1 MIGRLKGIVDELG
14 DGWAV
19 VDVNG
24 VGYRVFCSSRTL
36 ESFFA
41 GEFAVIEVE
50 THVREDHIHL
60 YGFGDSTEKEWFKL
74 LTMVQGVGA
83 KVGLAIL
90 GVLGPEELI
99 NAISTSDSA
108 TISRA
113 PGVGKK
119 LATRIAS
126 ELKDKIGA
134 VALGAAL
141 NSISS
146 NDVIA
151 ASDRGSSGVIAEATS
166 ALVNLGYGPSEA
178 LSVVARAAE
187 ELGDNVTIEGLIR
200 NGLKVLAPS
209 DPRGKG

>member
-1 MIGRLKGIVDELG
+1 MIGRLKGVIDELG

-36 ESFFA
+36 ENFFA

-99 NAISTSDSA
+99 SAISTSDSA

-141 NSISS
+141 NSISP
-146 NDVIA
+146 NDEIA
-151 ASDRGSSGVIAEATS
+151 ASGKGSSGVIMEATS
-166 ALVNLGYGPSEA
+166 ALVNLGYGSSEA
-178 LSVVARAAE
+178 LSVVALAAE
-187 ELGDNVTIEGLIR
+187 ELGDSVTIEELIR
-200 NGLKVLAPS
+200 NGLRVLAPS
-209 DPRGKG
+209 DPRKKG

>member
-1 MIGRLKGIVDELG
+1 MIGRLKGVIDELG

-36 ESFFA
+36 ENFFA

-99 NAISTSDSA
+99 SAISTSDSA

-134 VALGAAL
+134 VALGTAL
-141 NSISS
+141 NSISP
-146 NDVIA
+146 NDEIA
-151 ASDRGSSGVIAEATS
+151 ASGKGSSGVITEATS
-166 ALVNLGYGPSEA
+166 ALVNLGYGSSEA
-178 LSVVARAAE
+178 LSVVALAAE
-187 ELGDNVTIEGLIR
+187 ELGDNVTIEELIR
-200 NGLKVLAPS
+200 NGLRVLAPS
-209 DPRGKG
+209 DPRKKG

>member
-1 MIGRLKGIVDELG
+1 MIGRLKGIIDELG

-36 ESFFA
+36 ESFVA
-41 GEFAVIEVE
+41 GELAVIEVE

-60 YGFGDSTEKEWFKL
+60 YGFGDLTEKEWFKL

-90 GVLGPEELI
+90 GVLGPEDLI
-99 NAISTSDSA
+99 SAISTSDSA

-113 PGVGKK
+113 PGVGPK

-134 VALGAAL
+134 VVLGAAS

-146 NDVIA
+146 NDIIA
-151 ASDRGSSGVIAEATS
+151 ASGKGSSGIITEATS

-178 LSVVARAAE
+178 LSVVALAAE
-187 ELGDNVTIEGLIR
+187 ELGDNVTIEELIR
-200 NGLKVLAPS
+200 NGLRVLAPS
-209 DPRGKG
+209 DPRKKG

>member
-1 MIGRLKGIVDELG
+1 MIGRLKGVIDELG

-36 ESFFA
+36 ENFFA

-60 YGFGDSTEKEWFKL
+60 YGFGDSTEKEWLKL

-99 NAISTSDSA
+99 SAISTSDSA

-141 NSISS
+141 NSISP
-146 NDVIA
+146 NDVIG
-151 ASDRGSSGVIAEATS
+151 GSGKGPSGIVAEATS

-178 LSVVARAAE
+178 LNVVARAAE
-187 ELGDNVTIEGLIR
+187 ELDNNVTVEKLIR
-200 NGLKVLAPS
+200 NGLRFLAPS
-209 DPRGKG
+209 DPRKKG